1 MVFFASSLQVV
12 IGDKVVLN
20 PVNAGQPLHA
30 SSHQLVDNPGCNEV
44 CLICRKIVLA
54 AQMLLWGVSRV
65 ESNYYGFIFSSWA
78 LCLFINCR
86 TYEQHCRIVSL
97 SSIFSTV
104 RKQAEANKPT
114 GDSFEQ
120 D

>member
-1 MVFFASSLQVV
+1 
-12 IGDKVVLN
+12 
-20 PVNAGQPLHA
+20 
-30 SSHQLVDNPGCNEV
+30 
-44 CLICRKIVLA
+44 
-54 AQMLLWGVSRV
+54 MLLWGVSRV
-65 ESNYYGFIFSSWA
+65 ESNYYGFIFSSRA

-104 RKQAEANKPT
+104 RKQAEANKLT